1 MDALKKLE
9 VWRRACR
16 FSVDVYKLLRD
27 CNERV
32 LRDQLSRS
40 ALSVASN
47 IAEGYGRD
55 SAKDRIRFLHI
66 AKASCSESWTQLLIG
81 IEAGLLEQREA
92 RRLAIEIDELSKML
106 QGLVRHLNQK
116 ETVN

>member
-1 MDALKKLE
+1 MDALRNLE

-16 FSVDVYKLLRD
+16 FSVDIYGLLSGCR
-27 CNERV
+27 ERV

-55 SAKDRIRFLHI
+55 STRDRIRFLHM
-66 AKASCSESWTQLLIG
+66 AKASCTESWTQLLIG
-81 IEAGLLEQREA
+81 AEANLLEPEEA
-92 RRLAIEIDELSKML
+92 RRLTLEIGEIAKMIR
-106 QGLVRHLNQK
+106 GLIRHLDR
-116 ETVN
+116 

>member
-1 MDALKKLE
+1 MEALKRLE

-16 FSVDVYKLLRD
+16 FSVDVFKLLRKCD
-27 CNERV
+27 ERAF
-32 LRDQLSRS
+32 RDQLARS

-55 SAKDRIRFLHI
+55 SARDRIRLLNI

-81 IEAGLLEQREA
+81 VEAEFVAPSDARKLALEIE
-92 RRLAIEIDELSKML
+92 EIAKML
-106 QGLVRHLNQK
+106 QGLIRHLNQK
-116 ETVN
+116 ETYN